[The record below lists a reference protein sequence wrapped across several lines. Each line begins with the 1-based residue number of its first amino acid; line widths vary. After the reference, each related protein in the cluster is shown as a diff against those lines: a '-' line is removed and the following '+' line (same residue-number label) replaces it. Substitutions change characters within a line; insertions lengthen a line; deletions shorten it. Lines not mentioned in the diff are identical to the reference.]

1 MQSFNNLAE
10 GSYGTGGPI
19 RRTRNKFTLATPA
32 KESTLFSAARRSPLA
47 RESSVD
53 FMPKKTFELG
63 SSSNT
68 NIESVKSK
76 TASPEAGI
84 RSVHPHSN
92 RIARRI
98 LEQLDRPINLKDQS
112 KDLKLAVSWKNS
124 TAASPTPVQN
134 NNPPSLIRIGM
145 GKSNSVDNVNFV
157 NGESNVLPSE
167 RNNTLIGAGK
177 DVFGSAMFEKTTSI
191 SDVNNGPLQILG
203 KLNCQ
208 SSSEQVFTNFQK
220 DILESFF
227 APSLIPH
234 FKLKK
239 FLLYLSLRKCYQH

>member
-32 KESTLFSAARRSPLA
+32 KESNLFSAARRSHLA
-47 RESSVD
+47 KESSVD

-76 TASPEAGI
+76 TESPEAVI
-84 RSVHPHSN
+84 RTVHPHSN
-92 RIARRI
+92 RLARRI
-98 LEQLDRPINLKDQS
+98 LEQLDRPITLKDQS
-112 KDLKLAVSWKNS
+112 KELKLAVSWKDS
-124 TAASPTPVQN
+124 AAASSPKPAQN
-134 NNPPSLIRIGM
+134 SNPSSLVRIGM
-145 GKSNSVDNVNFV
+145 GKSNSVDNVKFV

-177 DVFGSAMFEKTTSI
+177 DVFGSTMFEKTTSI

-203 KLNCQ
+203 KLDSQ
-208 SSSEQVFTNFQK
+208 SSSEQVFTNLEK
-220 DILESFF
+220 DILESFLLHHLF
-227 APSLIPH
+227 PI
-234 FKLKK
+234 LK
-239 FLLYLSLRKCYQH
+239 